1 MAPVGAL
8 LVSVNGA
15 LTADQPDLAPIV
27 FVTPTTVQAG
37 AAVTIVLKVDN
48 RGAGA
53 APASQVTIYL
63 SKDAAKK
70 SPDALVLRDKPLPPL
85 GAGASMQHD
94 LLPTVIP
101 ASVAAGSYHLLFIVD
116 EVNAVEESNKSN
128 NHVAVPITVRPR
140 ERDRWRP
147 ESQPH
152 WRELCRLRPLRRG

>member
-1 MAPVGAL
+1 MWALRTMALVGAI
-8 LVSVNGA
+8 LVSVYGA
-15 LTADQPDLAPIV
+15 LAADQPDLAPIV

-48 RGAGA
+48 RDAGA

-70 SPDALVLRDKPLPPL
+70 STRSCSGTPLLPL
-85 GAGASMQHD
+85 GAGVSVQHD

-116 EVNAVEESNKSN
+116 EVNVEESNKAN
-128 NHVAVPITVRPR
+128 NHVAVTITVRP
-140 ERDRWRP
+140 P
-147 ESQPH
+147 
-152 WRELCRLRPLRRG
+152 